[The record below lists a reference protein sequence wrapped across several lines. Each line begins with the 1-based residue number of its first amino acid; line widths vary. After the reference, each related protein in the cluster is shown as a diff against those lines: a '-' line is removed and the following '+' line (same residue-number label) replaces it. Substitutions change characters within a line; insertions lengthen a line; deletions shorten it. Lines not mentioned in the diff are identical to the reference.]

1 MPQTI
6 DKQAVADSF
15 SKAACH
21 YDQFAQLQRDI
32 GEILLGQLSKPSKPK
47 LSLNNLVDLGCGT
60 GYFSE
65 KLNIQFP
72 SASLT
77 CFDLSPVMLEQA
89 KKRNLAQVTFQQ
101 GDIDSLPF
109 AKDSID
115 LIYSNLVVQWSDNL
129 GACLKQLHRSL
140 KIGGRCYLSTL
151 ISGTLNELTQAW
163 KSVDDKPHTNTFLSL
178 NDLELIIENCAFSN
192 VNITTQ
198 TRVLK
203 YKNVVEVMR
212 ALKGIGANHVH
223 GHQVSSISGRQLVKQ
238 LEAGYQP
245 FINQQG
251 LCNLTYQVC
260 YIEVIK

>member
-21 YDQFAQLQRDI
+21 YDKFAQLQRDI
-32 GEILLGQLSKPSKPK
+32 GEVLLSQLSKPK

-60 GYFSE
+60 GYFSK
-65 KLNIQFP
+65 KLNIKFP

-77 CFDLSPVMLEQA
+77 CFDLSTVMLEQA
-89 KKRNLAQVTFQQ
+89 KKHNLAQVTFQQ

-109 AKDSID
+109 AKESID

-129 GACLKQLHRSL
+129 GACLKQLHSSL
-140 KIGGRCYLSTL
+140 KTGGRCYLSTL

-163 KSVDDKPHTNTFLSL
+163 KSVDDKPHTNTFLTL
-178 NDLELIIENCAFSN
+178 KDLESVVRNCAFSTI
-192 VNITTQ
+192 NITTE
-198 TRVLK
+198 TRVLE

-223 GHQVSSISGRQLVKQ
+223 GHQTLHISGRQLIKQ
-238 LEAGYQP
+238 LQAGYQP

-260 YIEVIK
+260 YIDVIK